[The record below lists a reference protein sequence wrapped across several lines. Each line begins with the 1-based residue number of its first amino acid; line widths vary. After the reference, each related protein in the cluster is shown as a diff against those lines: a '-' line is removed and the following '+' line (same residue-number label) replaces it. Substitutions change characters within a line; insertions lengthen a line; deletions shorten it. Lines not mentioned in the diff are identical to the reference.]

1 MSQAT
6 DKLRTL
12 FNELATG
19 EEINPEVKSKVALAL
34 DSLVEVETEVNDAE
48 DSKRIAQAETDE
60 LREENKRLREFN
72 AQLTMK
78 LGTAVAIGEEEKEEK
93 YDEEDEEDEKS
104 DELESIIEDYEMK

>member
-1 MSQAT
+1 MSVAT

-19 EEINPEVKSKVALAL
+19 EDVAPEIKSQVALAL
-34 DSLVEVETEVNDAE
+34 DALVEVETEVYNAE

-60 LREENKRLREFN
+60 LKEENKRLRDFN

-78 LGTAVAIGEEEKEEK
+78 LGTAVAVAESETEVEEPED
-93 YDEEDEEDEKS
+93 DEDDDEFD
-104 DELESIIEDYEMK
+104 DIIENYEI